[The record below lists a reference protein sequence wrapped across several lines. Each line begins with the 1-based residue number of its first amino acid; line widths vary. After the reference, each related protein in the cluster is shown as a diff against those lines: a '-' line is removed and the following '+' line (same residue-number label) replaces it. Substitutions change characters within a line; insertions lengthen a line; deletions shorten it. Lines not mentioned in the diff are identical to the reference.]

1 MTQSPPIPDARTL
14 MTILNRYRTPS
25 LRRSLLQLVPT
36 LGLFAVAWG
45 AVLLAS
51 RVGWWASLVVAIPTA
66 GLLVRLFIIQ
76 HDCGH
81 GAFFGSKTAN
91 DLVGF
96 VLGVLTLMPYAYWR
110 RTHALH
116 HKTSGDLDY
125 RGFGDITTLTVREY
139 FARSR
144 LGRVAYRMYRHPLVL
159 LGVGPLYQFVLKHRL
174 PLDTPWSWKR
184 EWTSVVLTNLA
195 LLMVVVLAWSTIGL
209 TTFLLVQLPIT
220 LIAGSTGVFLFYVQ
234 HQFEDTY
241 WREHPEWDF
250 HEAGLQ
256 GSSYLALPAVLRW
269 FTANIGFHHIH
280 HVNASIPNYRLRECF
295 EREPVFRHVTQ
306 IGLREGIRCLRL
318 GLWDE
323 GAQRLVSFREA
334 RREP

>member
-1 MTQSPPIPDARTL
+1 LTELPPIPDPRTL
-14 MTILNRYRTPS
+14 TDILNRYRLPS

-36 LGLFAVAWG
+36 VGLFAAAWVVA
-45 AVLLAS
+45 LLAI
-51 RVGWWASLVVAIPTA
+51 RVGWWASLVVAIPTG

-81 GAFFGSKTAN
+81 GSFFRSRAAN

-96 VLGVLTLMPYAYWR
+96 VLGVLTLMPYGYWR
-110 RTHALH
+110 RTHAMH

-139 FARSR
+139 FVRSW
-144 LGRVAYRMYRHPLVL
+144 LGRVAYRFYRHPLVL

-174 PLDTPWSWKR
+174 PLDAPWSWTR
-184 EWTSVVLTNLA
+184 EWTSVLLTNLGI
-195 LLMVVVLAWSTIGL
+195 LTVLVLAWSTIGL
-209 TTFLLVQLPIT
+209 KTFFLVQFPIT

-241 WREHPEWDF
+241 WREHPEWNF
-250 HEAGLQ
+250 YAAGLQ
-256 GSSYLALPAVLRW
+256 GSSYLALPPVFRW

-295 EREPVFRHVTQ
+295 EQEPVFRHVTE
-306 IGLREGIRCLRL
+306 ITLREGFKCLRL

-323 GAQRLVSFREA
+323 RSQRLVSFREA
-334 RREP
+334 RGLV